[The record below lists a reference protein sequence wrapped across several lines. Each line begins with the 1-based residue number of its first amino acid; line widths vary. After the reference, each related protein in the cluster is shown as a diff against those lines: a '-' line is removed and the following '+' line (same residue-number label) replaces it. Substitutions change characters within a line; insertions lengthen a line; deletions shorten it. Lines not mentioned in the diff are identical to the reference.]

1 MGRTGGGEKAGTN
14 KERPERTDRRE
25 KGENAAKKKKNG
37 TSKIREEFFR
47 EKL

>member
-25 KGENAAKKKKNG
+25 KGENAAKKKK
-37 TSKIREEFFR
+37 TEHQK
-47 EKL
+47 